1 LYRFEKFHNTHYHP
15 YNKDIS
21 SQYSSKLLSTITQ
34 DIKHKFINRWIRHKD
49 KDEFWVYDTTSI
61 SSYSKLLKQIQYGY
75 NKENDK
81 LEQLNL
87 SVVFGEKSNLPFYYR
102 KLSGNIPD
110 SKTIKQLLLDLEQ
123 FQFDKLKLVLDRGF
137 YSKDNISSLLHKHL
151 KFIISTKKT
160 LSIVKDNL
168 SRVSDIV
175 TTKNLIPQYDLYAS
189 SVTTNW
195 EYNHNG
201 NKIKKRIYLHYY
213 YNTEQA
219 AYDKKELDKKLLSL
233 KEELLQG
240 KYQEEYK
247 AFYDRYFIIKET
259 PKGIKVDINTKAV
272 NENRDNYGYF
282 VLLTNQ
288 KLSSKEVLELYRNK
302 DVVEKA
308 FNNLKERLNLR
319 RLLVSNEQS
328 LEGKLF
334 VEFIALILMS
344 YIKKQMQDKNLF
356 KTYTIQTLLDKLDVI
371 ECYRY
376 PNKKLQVNK
385 ILQKQKEIYEAF
397 EVEIPQ

>member
-1 LYRFEKFHNTHYHP
+1 M
-15 YNKDIS
+15 
-21 SQYSSKLLSTITQ
+21 
-34 DIKHKFINRWIRHKD
+34 KHKFINRWIRHKD

-123 FQFDKLKLVLDRGF
+123 FKFDKLKLVLDRGF

-201 NKIKKRIYLHYY
+201 KKIRKRIYLHYY

-240 KYQEEYK
+240 KHQEEYK
-247 AFYDRYFIIKET
+247 AFYDRCFIIKET

-272 NENRDNYGYF
+272 NETKDNYGYF

-376 PNKKLQVNK
+376 PNKKLQVGE

-397 EVEIPQ
+397 EIEIPQ